1 MADTK
6 ISALPA
12 STTPLAGTEVLPIVQ
27 SGATKQVSVANLTA
41 GRSVSAS
48 TLALNTSTISTAK
61 LTIDTTAQ
69 VGVDIFRSDVDANY
83 NGIRFRNSTNATTYG
98 SLGFD
103 SAGLRVNG
111 DAGIIYFTG
120 TAGAEYARFNT
131 SGNLAFPSSK
141 GIDFSATSGTGT
153 SELLADYEEGTWTAV
168 LRGATTAGTYE
179 FVNNTCQYTK
189 VGRVVTL
196 TAFLR
201 LAGSITGGGVGY
213 AQITGLPFEK
223 LNNSFA
229 CGPVSFSGVVFTGIP
244 TVAPITSGNTST
256 LYFPQLITA
265 GGSEVDISGFDT
277 GDYLNF
283 TITYITA

>member
-12 STTPLAGTEVLPIVQ
+12 ATTPLAGTEVLPIVQ

-41 GRSVSAS
+41 GRAISATQL
-48 TLALNTSTISTAK
+48 TL
-61 LTIDTTAQ
+61 TTGN
-69 VGVDIFRSDVDANY
+69 VIVAN
-83 NGIRFRNSTNATTYG
+83 GQ
-98 SLGFD
+98 
-103 SAGLRVNG
+103 
-111 DAGIIYFTG
+111 
-120 TAGAEYARFNT
+120 
-131 SGNLAFPSSK
+131 
-141 GIDFSATSGTGT
+141 GIDFSATAGTGT
-153 SELLADYEEGTWTAV
+153 SELLDDYEEGTWTAV

-179 FVNNTCQYTK
+179 FVNNSCQYTK
-189 VGRVVTL
+189 VGRLVTL

-223 LNNSFA
+223 VTDSWA
-229 CGPVSFSGVVFTGIP
+229 VGPVSFTGVVFAGIP

-256 LYFPQLITA
+256 LYFPQLVTA
-265 GGSEVDISGFDT
+265 GGTEVDISGFGT

-283 TITYITA
+283 TIAYITAS